1 MHLAVSAYL
10 YVCILAYVNLQFLN
24 LLCCNF
30 VFIANGVWPLRNKT
44 ITCLL
49 TYFYLLPKS
58 VNKII
63 SKIIQYYMK
72 LRGIRWRLHSKDK
85 WVIFGNCCMYS
96 LSEIGSFCHWFLCFF
111 LCVQIRSLC
120 NVRYR
125 KFDFFGY
132 PEHVQNLHTYA
143 FKPII
148 IEVSLIVHLFVYL
161 FFFVIYLLFLHFCII
176 LNKYLYILSD
186 FFII

>member
-111 LCVQIRSLC
+111 CVFRFAACATSAIVSSTFLVTRNTYRICRRTRS
-120 NVRYR
+120 N
-125 KFDFFGY
+125 
-132 PEHVQNLHTYA
+132 QS
-143 FKPII
+143 
-148 IEVSLIVHLFVYL
+148 SLRFR
-161 FFFVIYLLFLHFCII
+161 
-176 LNKYLYILSD
+176 
-186 FFII
+186 